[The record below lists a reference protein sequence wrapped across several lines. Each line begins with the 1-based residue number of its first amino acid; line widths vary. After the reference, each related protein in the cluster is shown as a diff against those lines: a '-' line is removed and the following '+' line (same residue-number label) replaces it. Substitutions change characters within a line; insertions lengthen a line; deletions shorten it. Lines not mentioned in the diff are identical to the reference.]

1 MQFPIIIGLHR
12 SRILD
17 AGLLLLVGL
26 VATVS
31 LVWPVAL
38 GIRLASV
45 SLALWA
51 GGLAWWKLK
60 PVFSRVRLDRAGLI
74 AVCFPGQ
81 VEFVPLHSLP
91 GATVHPWITVLRL
104 RDERDKSHLLVVT
117 RDMMSKSDFR
127 RLGVFLRWR
136 AKFNEE

>member
-1 MQFPIIIGLHR
+1 MQFPIVIGLHR

-45 SLALWA
+45 SLALLV

-81 VEFVPLHSLP
+81 VEFVPLHLLP
-91 GATVHPWITVLRL
+91 SATVHSWITVLRL
-104 RDERDKSHLLVVT
+104 REDQGKTHLLVVT
-117 RDMMSKSDFR
+117 RDTMSPADFR
-127 RLGVFLRWR
+127 RLRVFLRWR
-136 AKFNEE
+136 AKFSAG